1 MSSTL
6 TYNPSPL
13 QNPAGTLR
21 ADPCNPRRYLAA
33 PSTKPCQVQ
42 PLKGLRITRATV
54 VSYRAFAP
62 AGAVDLGTCP
72 TANC

>member
-1 MSSTL
+1 MSSIL
-6 TYNPSPL
+6 TYSPPPQ
-13 QNPAGTLR
+13 QNPVDVIRVDTC
-21 ADPCNPRRYLAA
+21 DTRRFPVA
-33 PSTKPCQVQ
+33 PSTTSCPVQ
-42 PLKGLRITRATV
+42 PLKGLRGNRATV

>member
-1 MSSTL
+1 MNHPQP
-6 TYNPSPL
+6 YPPPL
-13 QNPAGTLR
+13 SQLP
-21 ADPCNPRRYLAA
+21 ADPIRVDTCDTRRYLAV